1 MSNPLFDLSGRTAV
15 VMGGAADIGVQVAR
29 GMAEVGADV
38 VIADPHVQAAEARIG
53 ELRVANR
60 HVSLEECD
68 ISDADEI
75 KALFKKLDS
84 DGVRVD
90 ILVTTSGE
98 STIGRPEEMD
108 ADSLK
113 QTFDGVVFGRFV
125 ACQEAGKR
133 MLEQGKG
140 SIVNIGS
147 IGGINA
153 FGRAHTAFGI
163 AMGGVVA
170 LTKELSTEWA
180 SRGVRVNSILIP
192 QLATPAIVKLI
203 EGTPEYQDTFVGAS
217 PMGRLGEP
225 EEIKGVAVFL
235 ASDAS
240 SFVTGVTLPMDG
252 GNLAMNG
259 SGTYPGSPR
268 FPFT

>member
-1 MSNPLFDLSGRTAV
+1 MTNPLFDLSGRSAV
-15 VMGGAADIGVQVAR
+15 IMGGAADLGAQVAR
-29 GMAEVGADV
+29 GMADAGAEVVLADQNV
-38 VIADPHVQAAEARIG
+38 EIAEALADEIRSIG
-53 ELRVANR
+53 RRAM
-60 HVSLEECD
+60 SIECD
-68 ISDADEI
+68 ISDATDI
-75 KALFKKLDS
+75 RSTFARLDS
-84 DGVRVD
+84 EWGTID
-90 ILVTTSGE
+90 ILATTSGE
-98 STIGRPEEMD
+98 STIGRPEDMD
-108 ADSLK
+108 ADTLK
-113 QTFDGVVFGRFV
+113 ESFEGVVFGRFV

-133 MLEQGKG
+133 MLRQGKG
-140 SIVNIGS
+140 SIINIGS
-147 IGGINA
+147 VGGINA

-163 AMGGVVA
+163 AMAGVVA

-192 QLATPAIVKLI
+192 QLATPAIEKLI
-203 EGTPEYQDTFVGAS
+203 EDIPEYGDTFVGAS
-217 PMGRLGEP
+217 PMGRLGSP
-225 EEIKGVAVFL
+225 EEIRGVAVFL

>member
-1 MSNPLFDLSGRTAV
+1 MPNPLFDLSGRTAV
-15 VMGGAADIGVQVAR
+15 VMGGAADIG
-29 GMAEVGADV
+29 AEVVRGLAEAGANV
-38 VIADPHVQAAEARIG
+38 AIADPDLQTAKSLADELTANGARVIA
-53 ELRVANR
+53 V
-60 HVSLEECD
+60 ECD
-68 ISDADEI
+68 TADADSIRE
-75 KALFKKLDS
+75 LFTKLDS
-84 DGVRVD
+84 DWGIID
-90 ILVTTSGE
+90 ILATTSGE
-98 STIGRPEEMD
+98 STIGRPEDMD
-108 ADSLK
+108 ADTLK
-113 QTFDGVVFGRFV
+113 QTFDGVVFCRFV

-133 MLEQGKG
+133 MLELGKG
-140 SIVNIGS
+140 SIINIGS
-147 IGGINA
+147 IGGVNA

-170 LTKELSTEWA
+170 LTNELSTEWA

-217 PMGRLGEP
+217 PMGRLGLP
-225 EEIKGVAVFL
+225 EEIRGVAVFL